1 MNREA
6 SRLFK
11 VAYCIVLIS
20 TIIPFGIAGSSW
32 VAIARGTVAG
42 GVLNIGP
49 VALILLGAYRI
60 YLVARRPGTLDSRPT
75 TGIVSAFRA
84 IGICG
89 IYLGVI
95 FAVINLA
102 ASPLM
107 RMFLTNPGD
116 SNVAYFV
123 AGLFMAAL
131 NSLGTFC
138 LALFEFS
145 RLLAFEQQD
154 AQAREEQ
161 IVYAE

>member
-1 MNREA
+1 MHLEA
-6 SRLFK
+6 SRLLK

-20 TIIPFGIAGSSW
+20 TIIPIGAAGNF
-32 VAIARGTVAG
+32 ARSTIVGTG
-42 GVLNIGP
+42 FMMIGP
-49 VALILLGAYRI
+49 FVLFFLGAYRI
-60 YLVARRPGTLDSRPT
+60 YLVAKKPGTLDSRPT

-102 ASPLM
+102 AYPLM
-107 RMFLTNPGD
+107 LMFLPTHGEGGA
-116 SNVAYFV
+116 VY
-123 AGLFMAAL
+123 LIAAL
-131 NSLGTFC
+131 FIAVLGSVGTLC
-138 LALFEFS
+138 LLLFEFS

-154 AQAREEQ
+154 AQAREDQ